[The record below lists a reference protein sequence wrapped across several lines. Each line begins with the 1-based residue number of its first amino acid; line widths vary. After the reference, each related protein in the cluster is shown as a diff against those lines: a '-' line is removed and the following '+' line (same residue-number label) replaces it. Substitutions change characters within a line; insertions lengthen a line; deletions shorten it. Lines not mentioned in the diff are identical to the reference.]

1 MFAGMVYISSSEGID
16 CLLSKARKN
25 PVKSR
30 VFCARFSPLDFGY
43 SLGYLS
49 NTFCPGFVMLAK
61 LTSGTT
67 IGLSALPVSVEVDVA
82 SSGLPAFFIVGL
94 ADKSVEEARERV
106 RSALRNSGF
115 DFPARR
121 LTVNLAPADLPK
133 EKPMFD
139 LAIAVGL
146 AIASGQIEVDIS
158 QILMI
163 GELSLDGS
171 LRYTPGVL
179 PLVMLAR
186 SQGFKQVFIPKANA
200 AEARVVDGID
210 IYAFESLKEVCEH
223 LLEAR
228 VVLKEKL
235 TAIPVSENKQTE
247 VDFSQIKG
255 QEQAKRALE
264 IAATG
269 GHNVLLNG
277 VPGSGKTLLARSFP
291 SILPPLSADEILE
304 LTQIYSIT
312 GNLSDQSAFVT
323 QRPFRSPHHTASYV
337 GVIGGG
343 NKIRPGEVS
352 LAHRGV
358 LFLDELPEFPRQ
370 VLEAL
375 RQPLED
381 KKVVVS
387 RAAGS
392 ITFPAQFIL
401 LAAQNPCP
409 CGFYLSGIKDCVC
422 MPSQVARYKKKVSGP
437 LLDRIDLHL
446 HVPAVDVEKLSGV
459 SVPESSG
466 EVRRRV
472 ITARKIQ
479 LARFKGSGIYTN
491 AEMSN
496 QQIKNY
502 CQLDE
507 ETTTLLKQAVTRLK
521 LSARSYFRILKL
533 SRTIADLAGR
543 EKIALENVAE
553 ALQYRAKEE

>member
-1 MFAGMVYISSSEGID
+1 
-16 CLLSKARKN
+16 
-25 PVKSR
+25 
-30 VFCARFSPLDFGY
+30 
-43 SLGYLS
+43 
-49 NTFCPGFVMLAK
+49 MLAK

-67 IGLSALPVSVEVDVA
+67 VGLSALPVAVEIDVS

-121 LTVNLAPADLPK
+121 ITVNLAPADLPK
-133 EKPMFD
+133 EKPLFD

-146 AIASGQIEVDIS
+146 GLASEQIAADVTDT
-158 QILMI
+158 LMI

-171 LRYTPGVL
+171 LRHTQGVL
-179 PLVMLAR
+179 PLVMLAKTL
-186 SQGFKQVFIPKANA
+186 GYKKVFIPKANVE
-200 AEARVVDGID
+200 EARVVEGIEV
-210 IYAFESLKEVCEH
+210 YAFVDLKQVCLHLMGEVQIDPE
-223 LLEAR
+223 EYSGIR
-228 VVLKEKL
+228 MVDDVV
-235 TAIPVSENKQTE
+235 PE

-264 IAATG
+264 IAAAG

-277 VPGSGKTLLARSFP
+277 VPGSGKTMLSRSFS
-291 SILPPLSADEILE
+291 SILPPLSSEEILE

-312 GNLSDQSAFVT
+312 GHLSRQGSFIT

-343 NKIRPGEVS
+343 NQIKPGEVS

-381 KKVVVS
+381 RKVVVS
-387 RAAGS
+387 RASGS
-392 ITFPAQFIL
+392 VTFPAQFIL

-409 CGFYLSGIKDCVC
+409 CGFYLTGIKDCVC
-422 MPSQVARYKKKVSGP
+422 MPAQISRYKKKVSGP
-437 LLDRIDLHL
+437 LLDRIDMHL
-446 HVPAVDVEKLSGV
+446 SVPAVDVDKLTGESM
-459 SVPESSG
+459 PESSAV
-466 EVRRRV
+466 VRRRV
-472 ITARKIQ
+472 IRAREIQ
-479 LARFKGSGIYTN
+479 NARFEGSGIFTN
-491 AEMSN
+491 SEMNN
-496 QQIKNY
+496 QQIKKY
-502 CQLDE
+502 CQLDPDAVS
-507 ETTTLLKQAVTRLK
+507 LLKQAIIKMK

-533 SRTIADLAGR
+533 SRTIADLADR
-543 EKIALENVAE
+543 ERISLEDIAE
-553 ALQYRAKEE
+553 ALQYRAHEE